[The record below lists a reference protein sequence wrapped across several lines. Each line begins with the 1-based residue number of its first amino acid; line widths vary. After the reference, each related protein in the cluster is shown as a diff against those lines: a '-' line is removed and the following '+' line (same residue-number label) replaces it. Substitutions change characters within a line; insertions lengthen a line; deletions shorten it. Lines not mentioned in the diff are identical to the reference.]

1 MAFCSLI
8 RTFGPE
14 ITTTMKKT
22 VLITGATS
30 GIGLGCA
37 RKFAEN
43 GDRLILTARNQQ
55 KLEEIRDELKAKGTE
70 VLILAFDV
78 RDREAATKAV
88 NSLPA
93 DWQDIDV
100 LVNNAGLAL
109 GLEQEYKGDLD
120 DWETMIDTNVK
131 GLLLMTRLIVPRMVE
146 RNSGHVINI
155 GSVAGDA
162 AYAGGN
168 VYCATKAA
176 VKALSDGL
184 RIDVA
189 DTAVRVTNLKPGLVE
204 TNFSNV
210 RFRGDTERAAKLY
223 QGIEPLTGDDI
234 ADVAVYAANAP
245 KHVQIAEVL
254 ILATHQASGSVI
266 VRK

>member
-1 MAFCSLI
+1 MNKI
-8 RTFGPE
+8 
-14 ITTTMKKT
+14 

-30 GIGLGCA
+30 GIGLACA

-43 GDRLILTARNQQ
+43 GDRLILTGRNEQR
-55 KLEEIRDELKAKGTE
+55 LNEIRKELTEKGTD
-70 VLILAFDV
+70 VMTLIFDV
-78 RDREAATKAV
+78 RDRDKAV
-88 NSLPA
+88 KYIQELPT
-93 DWQDIDV
+93 DWREIDV
-100 LVNNAGLAL
+100 LVNN
-109 GLEQEYKGDLD
+109 EYEGNPD
-120 DWETMIDTNVK
+120 DWETMIDTNIK
-131 GLLLMTRLIVPRMVE
+131 GLLTMTRLVVPGMVE
-146 RNSGHVINI
+146 RNRGHIINI

-176 VKALSDGL
+176 VKTLSDGL

-189 DTAVRVTNLKPGLVE
+189 NTAVRVTNLKPGLVE

-210 RFRGDTERAAKLY
+210 RFHGDNDRAATVYK
-223 QGIEPLTGDDI
+223 GIKPLTGDDI

-245 KHVQIAEVL
+245 EHVQIAEVL

>member
-1 MAFCSLI
+1 MNKI
-8 RTFGPE
+8 
-14 ITTTMKKT
+14 

-30 GIGLGCA
+30 GIGLACA

-43 GDRLILTARNQQ
+43 GDKLILTGRNEQR
-55 KLEEIRDELKAKGTE
+55 LAEIRKEIAEKTE
-70 VLILAFDV
+70 VLTLAFDV
-78 RDREAATKAV
+78 RDRDKARKYI
-88 NSLPA
+88 NELPVE
-93 DWQDIDV
+93 WQQIDV

-109 GLEQEYKGDLD
+109 GLEPEYEGNPD
-120 DWETMIDTNVK
+120 DWETMIDTNIK
-131 GLLLMTRLIVPRMVE
+131 GLLTMTRLVVPGMVE
-146 RNSGHVINI
+146 RNRGHVINV

-176 VKALSDGL
+176 VKALTDGL

-189 DTAVRVTNLKPGLVE
+189 NTAIRVTNLKPGLVE
-204 TNFSNV
+204 TNFSNT
-210 RFRGDTERAAKLY
+210 RFHGDKNRAANVYK
-223 QGIEPLTGDDI
+223 GIQPLTGDDI
-234 ADVAVYAANAP
+234 ADVAVFAANAP
-245 KHVQIAEVL
+245 AHVQIAEVL

>member
-1 MAFCSLI
+1 MNKI
-8 RTFGPE
+8 
-14 ITTTMKKT
+14 

-30 GIGLGCA
+30 GIGLACA
-37 RKFAEN
+37 RKFAAN
-43 GDRLILTARNQQ
+43 GDKLILTGRNEQ
-55 KLEEIRDELKAKGTE
+55 LLAEIKKELDTAVIT
-70 VLILAFDV
+70 LAFDV
-78 RDREAATKAV
+78 RNREEAEAQIS
-88 NSLPA
+88 SLPA
-93 DWQDIDV
+93 DWQNIDV

-109 GLEQEYKGDLD
+109 GLEPEYEGDLD
-120 DWETMIDTNVK
+120 DWGTMIDTNIK
-131 GLLLMTRLIVPRMVE
+131 GLLTMTRLVVPGMVK
-146 RNSGHVINI
+146 RNHGHIINV

-189 DTAVRVTNLKPGLVE
+189 DTAIRVTNLKPGLVE

-210 RFRGDTERAAKLY
+210 RFRGDNERAANVYK
-223 QGIEPLTGDDI
+223 GIKPLTGDDI

-245 KHVQIAEVL
+245 AHVQIAEVL

>member
-1 MAFCSLI
+1 MNKI
-8 RTFGPE
+8 
-14 ITTTMKKT
+14 

-30 GIGLGCA
+30 GIGLACA
-37 RKFAEN
+37 KKFAEN
-43 GDRLILTARNQQ
+43 GDKVILTGRNEQR
-55 KLEEIRDELKAKGTE
+55 LSEIRKALEAKGAK
-70 VLILAFDV
+70 VLMLAFDV
-78 RDREAATKAV
+78 RDREKATKYIHE
-88 NSLPA
+88 LPA
-93 DWQDIDV
+93 EWQEIDV

-109 GLEQEYKGDLD
+109 GLEPEYEGSYD
-120 DWETMIDTNVK
+120 DWETMIDTNIK
-131 GLLLMTRLIVPRMVE
+131 GLLTMTRLVVPGMVA
-146 RNSGHVINI
+146 RNRGHIINV

-189 DTAVRVTNLKPGLVE
+189 NTAIRVTNLKPGLVE

-210 RFRGDTERAAKLY
+210 RFHGDNDRAATVYK
-223 QGIEPLTGDDI
+223 GIKPLTGDDI

-245 KHVQIAEVL
+245 EHVQIAEVL

-266 VRK
+266 VRQNL

>member
-1 MAFCSLI
+1 MN
-8 RTFGPE
+8 
-14 ITTTMKKT
+14 KT

-30 GIGLGCA
+30 GIGLACA

-43 GDRLILTARNQQ
+43 GDRLILTGRNESR
-55 KLEEIRDELKAKGTE
+55 LAEIRKELTDKGID
-70 VLILAFDV
+70 VLTLTFDV
-78 RDREAATKAV
+78 RNREQAEKCLCG
-88 NSLPA
+88 LPVE
-93 DWQDIDV
+93 WQQIDV

-109 GLEQEYKGDLD
+109 GLEPEYEGSFD
-120 DWETMIDTNVK
+120 DWETMIDTNIK
-131 GLLLMTRLIVPRMVE
+131 GLLTMTRLVVPGMVK
-146 RNSGHVINI
+146 RGQGHVINI

-189 DTAVRVTNLKPGLVE
+189 NTAVRVTNLKPGLVE

-210 RFRGDTERAAKLY
+210 RFHGDTDRAAGVYK
-223 QGIEPLTGDDI
+223 GIQPLTGDDI
-234 ADVAVYAANAP
+234 ADVAVFAANAP
-245 KHVQIAEVL
+245 AHVQIAEVL

>member
-1 MAFCSLI
+1 MDKI
-8 RTFGPE
+8 
-14 ITTTMKKT
+14 

-30 GIGLGCA
+30 GIGLACA
-37 RKFAEN
+37 KKFAEN
-43 GDRLILTARNQQ
+43 GDRLILTGRNEQR
-55 KLEEIRDELKAKGTE
+55 LNEIKKELTE
-70 VLILAFDV
+70 KHADVLIQVFDV
-78 RDREAATKAV
+78 RDRKKA
-88 NSLPA
+88 SKYIHELPEE
-93 DWQDIDV
+93 WQEIDV

-109 GLEQEYKGDLD
+109 GLEPEYEVNPD
-120 DWETMIDTNVK
+120 DWETMIDTNIK
-131 GLLLMTRLIVPRMVE
+131 GLLTMTRLIVPGMVK
-146 RNSGHVINI
+146 RNRGHIINV

-189 DTAVRVTNLKPGLVE
+189 NTAVRVTNLKPGLVE

-210 RFRGDTERAAKLY
+210 RFYGDNDRAAAVYK
-223 QGIEPLTGDDI
+223 GIKPLTGDDI
-234 ADVAVYAANAP
+234 AEVAVFAANAP
-245 KHVQIAEVL
+245 EHVQIAEVL